1 MINRAHYTLPVADV
15 SISCGLAASLI
26 VGYKTAM
33 RFRPLLPTI
42 LACGLILGAPA
53 AAHAASEPVGVLA
66 VPPAPAFETGA
77 WLRDAG
83 VATAASGTLL
93 GLAALDGGTGPVG
106 ATLGGAGALLVVGA
120 VGALP
125 PGVMI
130 RLAPSGF
137 QLDDYFA
144 GLSGG
149 LVGLGV
155 GYLLTAGLGG
165 TNPGPWDTAAKVA
178 AMAIGQGLGAST
190 GYHLYEAY
198 KPTATDL
205 NKLPENRHDDPI
217 QDWKYYRERR
227 NPL

>member
-1 MINRAHYTLPVADV
+1 
-15 SISCGLAASLI
+15 
-26 VGYKTAM
+26 M
-33 RFRPLLPTI
+33 RIRPLLPII
-42 LACGLILGAPA
+42 LACGLSLGGPA

-66 VPPAPAFETGA
+66 APAAPAFETGA

-83 VATAASGTLL
+83 VASAASGTLL
-93 GLAALDGGTGPVG
+93 GLAAYGGTGPLG
-106 ATLGGAGALLVVGA
+106 ASLGGAGAILVVGA

-130 RLAPSGF
+130 RLAPTGF

-149 LVGLGV
+149 LVGLGL
-155 GYLLTAGLGG
+155 GYLLTASLGG
-165 TNPGPWDTAAKVA
+165 TSPGPGELAAKVV
-178 AMAIGQGLGAST
+178 AMALGQGLGAST

-198 KPTATDL
+198 KPSATDL